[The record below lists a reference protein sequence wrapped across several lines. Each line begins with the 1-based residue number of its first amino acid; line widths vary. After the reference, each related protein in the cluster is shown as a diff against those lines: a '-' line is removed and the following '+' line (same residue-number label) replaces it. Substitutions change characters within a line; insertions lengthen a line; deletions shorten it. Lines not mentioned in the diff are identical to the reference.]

1 MQKATRGS
9 VRALARAWERGAT
22 NSIRA
27 NSIRACAA
35 LFLCGGTTAALA
47 HHSFAMFDH
56 VNRVT
61 LAGTV
66 TQFQWTNPH
75 VFIEL
80 DVSNG
85 NGGIKHYSIECA
97 SPNVL
102 MRVGWKYSDVK
113 KGDKIT
119 LLVNPL
125 KNGDP
130 GGMLETAT
138 LADGRVM
145 SDSNPPGGTFTR

>member
-1 MQKATRGS
+1 MRWGEVCSASAR
-9 VRALARAWERGAT
+9 RAFVAGALG
-22 NSIRA
+22 
-27 NSIRACAA
+27 CAA
-35 LFLCGGTTAALA
+35 AFGAGAAHA

-61 LAGTV
+61 LSGTV

-80 DVSNG
+80 DVADG
-85 NGGIKHYSIECA
+85 KGGVKHYSIECA

-102 MRVGWKYSDVK
+102 QRIGWKFTDVK
-113 KGDKIT
+113 KGDKVT

-125 KNGDP
+125 KNGAA

-145 SDSNPPGGTFTR
+145 SDGNPPGGTFAR

>member
-1 MQKATRGS
+1 MQVAKWSFRAR
-9 VRALARAWERGAT
+9 RALMAVAMTSAIVLAGV
-22 NSIRA
+22 
-27 NSIRACAA
+27 
-35 LFLCGGTTAALA
+35 GTAAA

-61 LAGTV
+61 LSGTV

-80 DVSNG
+80 DVPDG
-85 NGGIKHYSIECA
+85 NGGAKHYSIECA

-102 MRVGWKYSDVK
+102 MRIGWKFSDVK
-113 KGDKIT
+113 KGDKVT

-125 KNGDP
+125 KNGSA
-130 GGMLETAT
+130 GGMLESAT
-138 LADGRVM
+138 FTDGRVM
-145 SDSNPPGGTFTR
+145 SDGNPPGGTFAR